1 MVNMFSGDRK
11 KRVVLLL
18 FCAGIFLLLL
28 GGIPSHE
35 RTGSGVKA
43 TPAVYGSAFPTQI
56 KMELI
61 VEAPVRATI
70 IVGQWNQTYGS
81 NLSADAQISVDEA
94 NQTFW
99 VSSLKNISSLDAAL
113 AYNLSYLTLVVSDPN
128 GTGYVQMINPGTVT
142 ITSSDKWSYSPIGT
156 ITGYLYTGEY
166 FMIEPAQYQVGLFG
180 LPSNPFPPFP
190 VITYNLYLFHITVP
204 NILAL
209 PHWLYE
215 IVIWAFN
222 EFIILIEIGWED
234 VIEIPVS
241 YIGSAIR
248 DVASFYDDAW
258 AVVYNAMA
266 ALPDGLGIF
275 ALPVAALSFGV
286 LLVITV
292 AGFALLGEAVIKL
305 VTG

>member
-1 MVNMFSGDRK
+1 MFSGDRK

-35 RTGSGVKA
+35 RTGNGVKA
-43 TPAVYGSAFPTQI
+43 TPAECGSAFPTQI

-61 VEAPVRATI
+61 VEALVKETI
-70 IVGQWNQTYGS
+70 VVGQWNQTCGS
-81 NLSADAQISVDEA
+81 NPSADAQISVDQA

-113 AYNLSYLTLVVSDPN
+113 AYNLSYLTLAVSDPN

-156 ITGYLYTGEY
+156 ITGYLYRGEY

-234 VIEIPVS
+234 VIAIPVS

-248 DVASFYDDAW
+248 DVASFYDGAW
-258 AVVYNAMA
+258 NDVYSILAP
-266 ALPDGLGIF
+266 LPDGLGIF
-275 ALPVAALSFGV
+275 ALPVASLVFGI
-286 LLVITV
+286 LLFATV
-292 AGFALLGEAVIKL
+292 AGFALILEGIMKL
-305 VTG
+305 VTA